1 MVPTVGDVYR
11 YRSFLVNF
19 FSYMFL
25 FPSFFFGW
33 VGGGVEATIKQID
46 ALAFSLLFYIISRQF
61 ILQIKMCITKA
72 HRIVLQWSESI
83 VD

>member
-25 FPSFFFGW
+25 FPSFFLG
-33 VGGGVEATIKQID
+33 VSVEATIKQID